1 VFCQVGETQEQ
12 SVFLLIM
19 LSIERCN
26 EILNKK
32 EQKYTKE
39 QVKAIR
45 DYLYQIAEIIHQT
58 NTTNDGKGTTR

>member
-1 VFCQVGETQEQ
+1 
-12 SVFLLIM
+12 M

-26 EILNKK
+26 ETLNKK

-45 DYLYQIAEIIHQT
+45 DYLYHIAEIIHQIK
-58 NTTNDGKGTTR
+58 TTNDGTGTTR